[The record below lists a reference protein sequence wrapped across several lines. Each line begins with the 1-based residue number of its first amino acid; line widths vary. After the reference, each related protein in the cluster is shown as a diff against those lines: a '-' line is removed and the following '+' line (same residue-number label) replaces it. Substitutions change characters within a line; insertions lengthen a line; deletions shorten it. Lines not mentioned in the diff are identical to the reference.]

1 MVQSIG
7 SVVTNLI
14 AACTT
19 LYASTKGTDDFPV
32 LISFGPP
39 GKYQPNVIVAV
50 GMDIRMPIARPTI
63 STNRS
68 REMASE
74 IDIVFS
80 VFVPGDEDS
89 MPIATAAAFSLFSQ
103 LETYLRVSPNEGLG
117 GACRDSWLS
126 IASLVPRVAYQ
137 SNTDPNVPP
146 VPVGRVVSLTATLT
160 ALIRY

>member
-32 LISFGPP
+32 LISF
-39 GKYQPNVIVAV
+39 VIVAV